1 MACLW
6 LAIRKVRSRYEKYS
20 VLVRIFVQ
28 SSGFSIS
35 LGSNDFHSSI
45 LITGDTDV
53 QDGNMS
59 MGRMFEA
66 LGETIEFAG
75 MAVAGLA
82 KDSNKLAKTGKILL
96 TCDLARE
103 YGFQDTDGSIHD
115 IRSISNLLNAYGW
128 KTLSAVIPSFV
139 RIPLFFMHMGANRF

>member
-1 MACLW
+1 
-6 LAIRKVRSRYEKYS
+6 
-20 VLVRIFVQ
+20 
-28 SSGFSIS
+28 
-35 LGSNDFHSSI
+35 
-45 LITGDTDV
+45 
-53 QDGNMS
+53 